1 MNTRPFDSSC
11 PASSFFSASRLP
23 STPTGQKPSR
33 SRARQDR
40 RRLQSLGVAGVAWRT
55 FPQGVDPR
63 HRATQCP
70 WRAARPARR
79 THRRRW
85 QERSRADRRG
95 NQEAGPRTR
104 LVGDNRPE
112 RHDDG
117 PRGCADCR
125 KSPHGLPDFGRD
137 LATRADR
144 VSELLQSTID
154 TSSSPSRAGLPMTSI
169 SVILSFTIVNRSALT
184 NRPCG
189 ATTTPM
195 APSTS
200 AGRVSRAR
208 CP

>member
-1 MNTRPFDSSC
+1 MNTRPFDSSRRSD
-11 PASSFFSASRLP
+11 PALIAEETRKLVHIRGLSAI
-23 STPTGQKPSR
+23 TGLSDTTMVLAAAPITEK
-33 SRARQDR
+33 ARMVF
-40 RRLQSLGVAGVAWRT
+40 LTS
-55 FPQGVDPR
+55 
-63 HRATQCP
+63 
-70 WRAARPARR
+70 
-79 THRRRW
+79 
-85 QERSRADRRG
+85 
-95 NQEAGPRTR
+95 
-104 LVGDNRPE
+104 
-112 RHDDG
+112 
-117 PRGCADCR
+117 
-125 KSPHGLPDFGRD
+125 GRD

-200 AGRVSRAR
+200 AGRVSRTR